1 MTELVHCLEARCET
15 VAACSWIEEAEQST
29 PATRPQMSDG
39 ESGTPAAT
47 NANVPAPSSV
57 RSDAEVYIDQ
67 ARWLLE
73 WHNRRSEGFVNR
85 AIGVLG
91 FDGVAL
97 ALVVQAPGSDTSSP
111 SALGWTLIGLLLVAF
126 VVSAAFALATLWSVG
141 VTAPSPDQLR
151 RWWDRHRK
159 NPENGSAA
167 PNIAESFLDSL
178 GGGMSPVAT
187 ARDSADR
194 RAKRFKFALAPL
206 AIATPLLA
214 LLAVD
219 VLARTYS

>member
-1 MTELVHCLEARCET
+1 
-15 VAACSWIEEAEQST
+15 
-29 PATRPQMSDG
+29 MSEG
-39 ESGTPAAT
+39 EGDASAAT
-47 NANVPAPSSV
+47 KVAIPTSAGLRP
-57 RSDAEVYIDQ
+57 DTEVYIEQ

-85 AIGVLG
+85 AVGVLG

-97 ALVVQAPGSDTSSP
+97 ALIVQAPSSDTSSP
-111 SALGWTLIGLLLVAF
+111 TALAWTLIGLLLAAF

-141 VTAPSPDQLR
+141 VTAPSPEQLR
-151 RWWDRHRK
+151 GWWDRHRK
-159 NPENGSAA
+159 NPKDGSAA

-178 GGGMSPVAT
+178 GAGLSPVA
-187 ARDSADR
+187 AAKDSADR
-194 RAKRFKFALAPL
+194 RAKRFKLALAPL
-206 AIATPLLA
+206 AVATPLLS